1 MIPSLA
7 SLIKT
12 NTAAESL
19 SLMLEIAADLG
30 LSTTSWGPFGMLIAA
45 METMATIV
53 SLESQSVSAIAQGG
67 YASTAAAMTDGQG
80 NEIATWMDLVGSE
93 QYGVVRSP
101 AVQAEG
107 VVALANV
114 GAMQGPCAAGSVH
127 FRHPSTGATYS
138 NTLDGEFIA
147 AGTALA
153 PVYVLMPVEAD
164 VAYPGSNGNAVQG
177 VTLSM
182 TTPFPGVSVCAL
194 GTLGS
199 SDNLVGTDA
208 ELNFAFLARC
218 KKKLQAISPDGADG
232 ALKYVAETPSIV
244 ALFGTVSAPITRARR
259 WLDYATGIVWLWI
272 ANADGPALA
281 GDVAVVQEAEQALAV
296 PTGMDLVVAPATDS
310 AIQVVAWIYTTGP
323 VAGLDVL
330 AANAVASY
338 FASLPIGGT
347 NLALDGVVP
356 LSGILSAI
364 QAVIPPAV
372 TGVNLVT
379 PGSNVVL
386 GASSAVP
393 TLATSSAFFVVRVA
407 PP

>member
-1 MIPSLA
+1 MRTG
-7 SLIKT
+7 K
-12 NTAAESL
+12 
-19 SLMLEIAADLG
+19 
-30 LSTTSWGPFGMLIAA
+30 
-45 METMATIV
+45 ETRYDV
-53 SLESQSVSAIAQGG
+53 
-67 YASTAAAMTDGQG
+67 DG
-80 NEIATWMDLVGSE
+80 LVGSE
-93 QYGVVRSP
+93 QYGVVRNP
-101 AVQAEG
+101 VVQAKG
-107 VVALANV
+107 FVALANV

-153 PVYVLMPVEAD
+153 PTYVLMPVEAD

-194 GTLGS
+194 GTYGS

-208 ELNFAFLARC
+208 ELNFALLARC
-218 KKKLQAISPDGADG
+218 KQKLQAISPDGADG

-296 PTGMDLVVAPATDS
+296 PTGMTWWSPPRRIAPSKLLRDLHHGSGSGPRCARSERGGQLLRVAPDRRHEPGAGRSGAAERHPVSDS
-310 AIQVVAWIYTTGP
+310 GRDP
-323 VAGLDVL
+323 RPSL
-330 AANAVASY
+330 AST
-338 FASLPIGGT
+338 S
-347 NLALDGVVP
+347 
-356 LSGILSAI
+356 SR
-364 QAVIPPAV
+364 QA
-372 TGVNLVT
+372 
-379 PGSNVVL
+379 
-386 GASSAVP
+386 
-393 TLATSSAFFVVRVA
+393 ATSSSVPRPQSRRSRHRARST
-407 PP
+407 